1 MDQYH
6 FPGPPNEVALS
17 TSPSSSPTPDGIIS
31 SQARLKALA
40 DYQVLDTD
48 YEAAF
53 DGIVKLAANI
63 CNAPIAVIN
72 FIDDERQW
80 FKAEIGLGI
89 RETPLD
95 ISICRHAVL
104 EDDVMVINDTQT
116 DTRTK
121 NNPLVFA
128 SEKNLR
134 FYAGALLKSG
144 TNALGTLCVL
154 DHEPRTITD
163 TQIEALKLL
172 RDQVMHLL
180 DFRRLHL
187 TQRLLVK
194 ELDES
199 RHALQRQA
207 HLDPLTGLLNRR
219 AFEVRLRFELESIL
233 DPENPGVLMMI
244 DLDKFKD
251 INDQHGHLTG
261 DKVLKHVSQALRKA
275 IRTSDILARWGGDE
289 FLVLLPATQLEQ
301 AREVAGRVLQAL
313 EKNEARSKLPGRVS
327 ASIGLASLRGYASA
341 DDVIAAADAAMYDAK
356 RSEGAAHTRIKTHTS

>member
-1 MDQYH
+1 M
-6 FPGPPNEVALS
+6 S
-17 TSPSSSPTPDGIIS
+17 TSPSSPPTPDGIIS

-53 DGIVKLAANI
+53 DGIVKLAANV
-63 CNAPIAVIN
+63 CNAPVALISFV
-72 FIDDERQW
+72 DENRQW
-80 FKAEIGLGI
+80 FKSEIGLGV
-89 RETPLD
+89 RETPLEA
-95 ISICRHAVL
+95 SMCRHAIL
-104 EDDVMVINDTQT
+104 EQDFLVIADTLI
-116 DTRTK
+116 DGRTK
-121 NNPLVFA
+121 NNPLVTA
-128 SEKNLR
+128 TKNSLR

-144 TNALGTLCVL
+144 DHALGTLCVL
-154 DHEPRTITD
+154 DYQPRGLTD
-163 TQIEALKLL
+163 TQIGALKLL

-233 DPENPGVLMMI
+233 DPENPGALMMI

-251 INDQHGHLTG
+251 VNDQHGHLTG

-327 ASIGLASLRGYASA
+327 ASIGLASLRGYTSA
-341 DDVIAAADAAMYDAK
+341 DEVIAAADAAMYDAK
-356 RSEGAAHTRIKTHTS
+356 RSDDTAHTRIKTHTP

>member
-1 MDQYH
+1 MDLHH
-6 FPGPPNEVALS
+6 FLGSPNEVAS
-17 TSPSSSPTPDGIIS
+17 SMSPSSPPDSIIS
-31 SQARLKALA
+31 CQTRLKALA
-40 DYQVLDTD
+40 NYQILDTD

-72 FIDDERQW
+72 FIDHERQW

-104 EDDVMVINDTQT
+104 EEDVMVINDTQT

-121 NNPLVFA
+121 SNPLVFA
-128 SEKNLR
+128 NDKNLR

-144 TNALGTLCVL
+144 PNALGTLCVL

-163 TQIEALKLL
+163 TQVEALKLL
-172 RDQVMHLL
+172 RDQIMHLL

-233 DPENPGVLMMI
+233 DPENPGALMMI

-261 DKVLKHVSQALRKA
+261 DKVLKCVSQALRKA

-289 FLVLLPATQLEQ
+289 FLVLLPATQIGQ
-301 AREVAGRVLQAL
+301 AIEVAGRVLHAL
-313 EKNEARSKLPGRVS
+313 EKNEVGLTLPGKVS
-327 ASIGLASLRGYASA
+327 ASIGLASLRGYTSA
-341 DDVIAAADAAMYDAK
+341 DDIIAAADAAMYDAK
-356 RSEGAAHTRIKTHTS
+356 KSAGTSRTRVKTPAP